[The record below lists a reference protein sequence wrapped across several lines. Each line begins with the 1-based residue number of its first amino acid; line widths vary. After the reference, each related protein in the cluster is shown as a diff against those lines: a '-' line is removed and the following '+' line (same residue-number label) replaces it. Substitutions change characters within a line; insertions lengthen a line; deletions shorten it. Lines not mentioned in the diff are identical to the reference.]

1 MARQNANGT
10 YPLNPTLFRLYCC
23 DEGNHGIREAIP
35 AGLLAGQFF
44 EHLGFT
50 VTATWYIV
58 GEYHGWEEG
67 STRGRLGDIRGRPNE
82 DDLHKVKEDA
92 IRLARKCRDDEY
104 RQGDA
109 M

>member
-1 MARQNANGT
+1 MKLHVPSENKKDAPRIMAV
-10 YPLNPTLFRLYCC
+10 PVRLLSPW
-23 DEGNHGIREAIP
+23 GS
-35 AGLLAGQFF
+35 GQFF

-50 VTATWYIV
+50 MAATWYIV

-82 DDLHKVKEDA
+82 DDLHKVKEDT
-92 IRLARKCRDDEY
+92 IRLVGKCR
-104 RQGDA
+104 